1 MGALSSPWLKW
12 QEQGALSMTLLFY
25 PRQGF
30 VGRFALQTPFGNF
43 ARDLSRSRLR
53 NGCPKPAVRG
63 CWYSKSATRLISVT
77 TDRLKIA

>member
-43 ARDLSRSRLR
+43 APHLGHSAELLVTPTAAIEVRRPLAAIRRL
-53 NGCPKPAVRG
+53 GQQM
-63 CWYSKSATRLISVT
+63 ST
-77 TDRLKIA
+77 